1 MGGVW
6 SVLMGCFPGRRQTVA
21 MILSHT
27 VTVTVAVI
35 IIYAKRRPGLTL
47 YSTQNLAALMMIQTK
62 YGATK
67 IHLLITL
74 LLSLV
79 VRRWIVAKSKSRL
92 YWQIVEPGLMENMI
106 WWHLQVSFQF
116 PRHHG
121 VSGLNRTVMVPFI
134 QTLAKITPGSF
145 QKKSLKWRHRNAGM

>member
-1 MGGVW
+1 
-6 SVLMGCFPGRRQTVA
+6 

-106 WWHLQVSFQF
+106 
-116 PRHHG
+116 
-121 VSGLNRTVMVPFI
+121 
-134 QTLAKITPGSF
+134 
-145 QKKSLKWRHRNAGM
+145 